1 MRGKLEKMLLY
12 CDLIKHSQW
21 KENNIRTSVYYNGG
35 GKEYEQNNARKF
47 QKKVTERLLNR
58 IQTLKIEL

>member
-1 MRGKLEKMLLY
+1 MN
-12 CDLIKHSQW
+12 LIC
-21 KENNIRTSVYYNGG
+21 ELRTSVYYNVF
-35 GKEYEQNNARKF
+35 GKEYEQNNALKF